1 MAEPARVDVEAW
13 MTPDPVTVRPHA
25 SVLEAVDKM
34 TDHGIRHLP
43 VVDGRRRVVGILS
56 IDDVRAALPADL
68 TLPPDAAHRT
78 AARESQVAEIMTY
91 APATARP
98 GDPLREAAAL
108 LAARRIGCLPVID
121 DRERLVGILTET
133 DALQALAALLRTLA
147 GPLAPTGEAEALR
160 AELTRERDALAR
172 ELEHLQDT
180 EREISTDR
188 RETPTDQ
195 AEQGREM
202 TDIELAGLLADRAAR
217 RLRDLDRALERAAA
231 GTLGRCE
238 RCGGTIPTARLRAL
252 PGTTVC
258 VRCARK
264 AH

>member
-1 MAEPARVDVEAW
+1 
-13 MTPDPVTVRPHA
+13 MTPHPVTVRPHESA
-25 SVLEAVDKM
+25 LDAIEKM

-43 VVDGRRRVVGILS
+43 VVDAQRRVIGVLS

-68 TLPPDAAHRT
+68 TLPPDAAHRS
-78 AARESQVAEIMTY
+78 AARESAVAEIMTY
-91 APATARP
+91 APLTTRP
-98 GDPLREAAAL
+98 DAPLEAAARL
-108 LAARRIGCLPVID
+108 LAVRRIGCLPVVD
-121 DRERLVGILTET
+121 ARERLVGILSET
-133 DALQALAALLRTLA
+133 DALQALAALLHTLA
-147 GPLAPTGEAEALR
+147 GPLAPASDAEALR
-160 AELTRERDALAR
+160 LELAR
-172 ELEHLQDT
+172 EREALAEQLQRLQET
-180 EREISTDR
+180 EREISADR
-188 RETPTDQ
+188 HDTPTDQ

-231 GTLGRCE
+231 GTLERCE
-238 RCGGTIPTARLRAL
+238 RCGGVIPTTRLRAL

>member
-1 MAEPARVDVEAW
+1 MAEKARVDVEAW
-13 MTPDPVTVRPHA
+13 MTPRPVTVRPHA
-25 SVLEAVDKM
+25 SALEAIEKM
-34 TDHGIRHLP
+34 TDQGIRHLP
-43 VVDGRRRVVGILS
+43 VVDGQRRVIGILS

-68 TLPPDAAHRT
+68 TLPPDAAHRS
-78 AARESQVAEIMTY
+78 AARESTVAEIMTY
-91 APATARP
+91 APLVTRP
-98 GDPLREAAAL
+98 EAPLQEAAGL
-108 LAARRIGCLPVID
+108 LASRRIGCLPVVD
-121 DRERLVGILTET
+121 ENERLVGILTET

-147 GPLAPTGEAEALR
+147 GPLAPASDAEALR
-160 AELTRERDALAR
+160 AELAREREALAGQ
-172 ELEHLQDT
+172 LERLQET
-180 EREISTDR
+180 EREISADR

-217 RLRDLDRALERAAA
+217 RLRDLARALERSAA
-231 GTLGRCE
+231 GTLGKCE
-238 RCGGTIPTARLRAL
+238 RCGGTIPTSRLRAL